1 MAKDKRSVIIY
12 TDWISTFEELEDDE
26 AGRLIKHFF
35 RYVND
40 MNPDPPDRITRL
52 LFEPIKQTL
61 KRDLKKY
68 EGKRLKNK
76 ENAKM
81 RWDKK
86 NATACDRIKSDAN
99 HADSDSVIVS
109 DSVIDN
115 DIINIWDRWKKYK
128 REEFNFKYKSKV
140 SEDAAKKELMKLSGG
155 DLDLALKIIEQS
167 ISKGWKGFFKL
178 DNNGS
183 NKKDNGATSEQI
195 LGAVN
200 KYFPIKGFPEQR

>member
-115 DIINIWDRWKKYK
+115 DKKKYNNIPPPIK
-128 REEFNFKYKSKV
+128 EIEDRIKERGITKFTAEKFHAHYTANGWMVGRNKMKNW
-140 SEDAAKKELMKLSGG
+140 DAALTT
-155 DLDLALKIIEQS
+155 
-167 ISKGWKGFFKL
+167 W
-178 DNNGS
+178 NNQRYENSTGT
-183 NKKDNGATSEQI
+183 NKRNIKR
-195 LGAVN
+195 VN
-200 KYFPIKGFPEQR
+200 DYWNTPGTVPSV